1 MPLSNPSTFKSATDY
16 LGVAYTA
23 ILTALDSQVSSS
35 ALSATANFRTAVR
48 TNVVAADT
56 DDNDNLADVA
66 RAIEL
71 TIPSTIGDSLNSA
84 ADGLEAYC
92 QAQFLTSM
100 REYFKESITNWTDG
114 FRSLWRHARA
124 EELVCR
130 LGTLARGA
138 SVWAYT
144 QDHVTVLDTAMELR
158 VVTVNVASDI
168 VVNLTMTT
176 ESGVNQLATARVPA
190 GSVAGLRVPLVGGP
204 AKYVSVSAIT
214 ITGGTNTDNIEVWL
228 V

>member
-1 MPLSNPSTFKSATDY
+1 M
-16 LGVAYTA
+16 AYTA

-204 AKYVSVSAIT
+204 AKYV
-214 ITGGTNTDNIEVWL
+214 
-228 V
+228 